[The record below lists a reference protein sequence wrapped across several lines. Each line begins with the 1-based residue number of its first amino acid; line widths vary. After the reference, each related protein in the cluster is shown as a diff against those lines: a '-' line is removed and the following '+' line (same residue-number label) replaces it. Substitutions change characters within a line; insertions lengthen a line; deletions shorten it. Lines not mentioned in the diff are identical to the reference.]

1 VTTLRRTARGTRARL
16 NLLAALAIAACSSN
30 MPAENGAGDG
40 GTTSPNA
47 GVQVGAFTVRV
58 PASGTVEPVSVVG
71 KVFDGETPQLVVWET
86 ASESGAC
93 KLLKPRVPFCAASC
107 GGSAACVEN
116 NTCRNYPAAQDVGVV
131 TATGIRTSSGASEF
145 SMSPVA
151 NTYQAPV
158 SLPTDAVREGD
169 TIRFSA
175 AGGAYPPFTLQA
187 KGVGPL
193 SLENASIPL
202 VENQVVRL
210 VWPAAPA
217 SIGSSIK
224 VVLDISH
231 HAGTKGKIE
240 CDAADIGLLEI
251 PAGLVS
257 QLLALGVAGFP
268 TVVVTR
274 QTVGS
279 ATIAPGRVDLT
290 IASAIERAVTI
301 PGLESCT
308 GDAECTPPKR
318 CQTDLTCK

>member
-1 VTTLRRTARGTRARL
+1 MRAPF
-16 NLLAALAIAACSSN
+16 NVLAALAIAACSSS
-30 MPAENGAGDG
+30 MPTENGTDAGG
-40 GTTSPNA
+40 ATSNPGTSPTA

-58 PASGTVEPVSVVG
+58 PPSGAVEPVSVVG
-71 KVFDGETPQLVVWET
+71 KVFDGQTPQLIVWET

-93 KLLKPRVPFCAASC
+93 KLLKPRVPFCATSC

-116 NTCRNYPAAQDVGVV
+116 NTCRNYPTAQSVGVV
-131 TATGIRTSSGASEF
+131 TATGIRTSTGASEF

-151 NTYQAPV
+151 NTYQPSV
-158 SLPTDAVREGD
+158 SLPADAVREGD

-175 AGGAYPPFTLQA
+175 AGGAYSPFALQA
-187 KGVGPL
+187 KGVSPL
-193 SLENASIPL
+193 SLENTTIPL
-202 VENQVVRL
+202 LENQVVRL
-210 VWPAAPA
+210 AWPAAPA
-217 SIGSSIK
+217 SVGSSIK
-224 VVLDISH
+224 VTLDISH

-240 CDAADIGLLEI
+240 CDAADVGVLEI
-251 PAGLVS
+251 PSGLVS

-268 TVVVTR
+268 TIIVSR

-290 IASAIERAVTI
+290 ISSELERSVTI

-308 GDAECTPPKR
+308 ADAQCTPPKR